1 MRRSLRSVAIA
12 ATVALSL
19 LAETAVVT
27 SAGLAASAAD
37 QLPRAYQVDALAE
50 VPEHQFYGG
59 PLALSA
65 DGNTALHLSTNHVL
79 VASPNGEVVGVG
91 LDGQPFPPVVDAAI
105 SADARKAAFV
115 ARGADAADLGLPPEA
130 DPGTPARRSSSATGS
145 WTSPRGCPSP
155 TRTRTCDPDLD
166 RPHRGRLRHRDVR
179 RRGRPGGNAA
189 PPVSA
194 TYTVAYVFTGF
205 AAPVRGDVVNTA
217 KGGQGMAIR
226 GVGKTRATRYTRLS
240 PPAQCRCSDGG
251 EGSFPIVGHR

>member
-1 MRRSLRSVAIA
+1 MRRPLRSVAIA

-145 WTSPRGCPSP
+145 WTSPRGCPSL

-166 RPHRGRLRHRDVR
+166 RPHRGSAPAPRRAPARSTGRQRRPAGLRDLHRRLRVHGLRRPGPR
-179 RRGRPGGNAA
+179 RRGQH
-189 PPVSA
+189 
-194 TYTVAYVFTGF
+194 
-205 AAPVRGDVVNTA
+205 
-217 KGGQGMAIR
+217 GQGR
-226 GVGKTRATRYTRLS
+226 TGHGD
-240 PPAQCRCSDGG
+240 QGCR
-251 EGSFPIVGHR
+251 